1 MNKDQ
6 VMSDTRREG
15 PAVEIDALT
24 AQKQA
29 TVRDIEAEILGR
41 LVVAR
46 RRMVLQIWLIR
57 IVVLAV
63 ILTLW
68 QVASNREWV
77 PSQLVSRPSEI
88 FASFG
93 DYFSTADIWTDVW
106 ATFEAS
112 LLGLVIGGLLGL
124 LSGVLLAKNE
134 TLRRAFKPLITMLNA
149 LPRVALAPIFLVW
162 FGLGVTPK
170 VLVAASL
177 VYFVLLLNTVA
188 GLSNVDADISFLSR
202 ALAMTRWQ
210 RFKSVE
216 FPSALPSIVAGLR
229 LGAVYSVLGVIV
241 SEMVASMAGLGQV
254 LVTATTNLQMG
265 RAFAVIVLI
274 TAIATALDVL
284 VSLIERR
291 IRRRHVRG
299 D

>member
-1 MNKDQ
+1 MNQRSQIAEGRASDGSTMRPDPVPDEPSVGALEAQ
-6 VMSDTRREG
+6 VLGHLVATRR
-15 PAVEIDALT
+15 
-24 AQKQA
+24 
-29 TVRDIEAEILGR
+29 RR
-41 LVVAR
+41 LLNVWVIRVA
-46 RRMVLQIWLIR
+46 
-57 IVVLAV
+57 VLAV
-63 ILTLW
+63 ALSLW
-68 QVASNREWV
+68 QLAANREWV
-77 PSQLVSRPSEI
+77 PSQLVSKPTEVFR
-88 FASFG
+88 SFG
-93 DYFSTADIWTDVW
+93 DYFSTGDIWTDIW

-112 LLGLVIGGLLGL
+112 LLGLVIGGLLGIL
-124 LSGVLLAKNE
+124 CGVVLAKNE
-134 TLRRAFKPLITMLNA
+134 TLAQAFKPFITTLNA

-177 VYFVLLLNTVA
+177 VFFVLLLNTSA
-188 GLSNVDADISFLSR
+188 GVSNVDADIRFLSR
-202 ALAMTRWQ
+202 SLAMTRWQ

-265 RAFAVIVLI
+265 RAFAVIVVI
-274 TAIATALDVL
+274 TAIATALDLL
-284 VSLIERR
+284 VSIAERR
-291 IRRRHVRG
+291 IRRWHVRG

>member
-1 MNKDQ
+1 MNQRSQMAEGTTSEGSAMRPDSAPDESGVGALKAQ
-6 VMSDTRREG
+6 V
-15 PAVEIDALT
+15 
-24 AQKQA
+24 
-29 TVRDIEAEILGR
+29 LGR
-41 LVVAR
+41 LVATR
-46 RRMVLQIWLIR
+46 RRRLLNVWMIR
-57 IVVLAV
+57 VAVLAV
-63 ILTLW
+63 ALSLW
-68 QVASNREWV
+68 QVAANREWV
-77 PSQLVSRPSEI
+77 PSQLVSKPTEVFR
-88 FASFG
+88 SFG
-93 DYFSTADIWTDVW
+93 DYFSTGDIWTDIW

-112 LLGLVIGGLLGL
+112 LLGLVIGGLLGIL
-124 LSGVLLAKNE
+124 CGVVLAKNE
-134 TLRRAFKPLITMLNA
+134 TLAQAFKPFITTLTA

-177 VYFVLLLNTVA
+177 VFFVLLLNTSA
-188 GLSNVDADISFLSR
+188 GVSNVDADIRFLSR
-202 ALAMTRWQ
+202 SLAMTRWQ

-265 RAFAVIVLI
+265 RAFAVIVVI
-274 TAIATALDVL
+274 TAIATALDLL
-284 VSLIERR
+284 VSIAERR
-291 IRRRHVRG
+291 IRRWHVRG

>member
-1 MNKDQ
+1 MRPDPVSDEASVGALEAQ
-6 VMSDTRREG
+6 VLGHLVATRR
-15 PAVEIDALT
+15 
-24 AQKQA
+24 
-29 TVRDIEAEILGR
+29 RR
-41 LVVAR
+41 LLNVWVIRVA
-46 RRMVLQIWLIR
+46 
-57 IVVLAV
+57 VLAV
-63 ILTLW
+63 ALSLW
-68 QVASNREWV
+68 QVAANREWV
-77 PSQLVSRPSEI
+77 PSQLVSKPTEVFR
-88 FASFG
+88 SFG
-93 DYFSTADIWTDVW
+93 DYFSTGDIWTDIW

-112 LLGLVIGGLLGL
+112 LLGLVIGGLLGIL
-124 LSGVLLAKNE
+124 CGVVLAKNE
-134 TLRRAFKPLITMLNA
+134 TLAQAFKPFITTLNA

-177 VYFVLLLNTVA
+177 VFFVLLLNTSA
-188 GLSNVDADISFLSR
+188 GVSNVDADIRFLSR
-202 ALAMTRWQ
+202 SLAMTRWQ

-265 RAFAVIVLI
+265 RAFAVIVVI
-274 TAIATALDVL
+274 TAIATALDLL
-284 VSLIERR
+284 VSIAERR
-291 IRRRHVRG
+291 IRRWHVRG